1 MVRRVSSDP
10 SPIPSVPTSSAVA
23 GDAGGRALF
32 LDRDDTLVRDE
43 GYMSRPEQIEL
54 LPGVAEALRAAR
66 AAGWRLYLVTNQS
79 GIGRGYYTMA
89 DALACNRRLEAL
101 VFGPVAA
108 DGLGRD
114 RGLRSQVADSTP
126 ILRPATCDLRPEAAR
141 ARGFD
146 GVCIA
151 PERPDEP
158 SRYRKPSPAY
168 LLERIAEDGL
178 DPARCRMVGDKVS
191 DLACG
196 LAAGVPPV
204 LVARGA
210 TGAPREDAA
219 AFAAARGIPV
229 FPSLSAFVSAL
240 LSRIP
245 AAPEKKN

>member
-1 MVRRVSSDP
+1 MSSESRSLP
-10 SPIPSVPTSSAVA
+10 QTP
-23 GDAGGRALF
+23 RALF
-32 LDRDDTLVRDE
+32 LDRDDTLVRDA

-54 LPGVAEALRAAR
+54 LPGVAEALRDAR
-66 AAGWRLYLVTNQS
+66 AAGFRLYLVTNQS

-89 DALACNRRLEAL
+89 DALACNRRLEEL
-101 VFGPVAA
+101 
-108 DGLGRD
+108 LG
-114 RGLRSQVADSTP
+114 V
-126 ILRPATCDLRPEAAR
+126 
-141 ARGFD
+141 GFD

-178 DPARCRMVGDKVS
+178 DPAASWMVGDKVS
-191 DLACG
+191 DLECG
-196 LAAGVPPV
+196 LAAGVRAA
-204 LVARGA
+204 LVARGS

-229 FPSLSAFVSAL
+229 FESFPAFVRDL

-245 AAPEKKN
+245 DGPEKKK

>member
-1 MVRRVSSDP
+1 MSPDSDP
-10 SPIPSVPTSSAVA
+10 IRSAPSSPASTA
-23 GDAGGRALF
+23 GGAEGRALF
-32 LDRDDTLVRDE
+32 LDRDDTLVRDA

-54 LPGVAEALRAAR
+54 LPGVAEALRDAR
-66 AAGWRLYLVTNQS
+66 AAGFRLYLVTNQS

-89 DALACNRRLEAL
+89 DALACNRRLEEL
-101 VFGPVAA
+101 
-108 DGLGRD
+108 LG
-114 RGLRSQVADSTP
+114 
-126 ILRPATCDLRPEAAR
+126 I
-141 ARGFD
+141 GFD

-178 DPARCRMVGDKVS
+178 DPDACRMVGDKVS
-191 DLACG
+191 DLECG
-196 LAAGVPPV
+196 LAAGVRAA
-204 LVARGA
+204 LVSRGS

-229 FPSLSAFVSAL
+229 FESFPAFVRDL

-245 AAPEKKN
+245 DGPEKKK

>member
-1 MVRRVSSDP
+1 M
-10 SPIPSVPTSSAVA
+10 TSESQSLPQAPRGRGDSAPA
-23 GDAGGRALF
+23 SAGRALF

-66 AAGWRLYLVTNQS
+66 AAGFRLYLVTNQS

-101 VFGPVAA
+101 VFDPAANEPSNLRTFEPSNPV
-108 DGLGRD
+108 
-114 RGLRSQVADSTP
+114 
-126 ILRPATCDLRPEAAR
+126 EAAR
-141 ARGFD
+141 PRGFD

-245 AAPEKKN
+245 AASEKKN

>member
-1 MVRRVSSDP
+1 MCSRRSRQTEP
-10 SPIPSVPTSSAVA
+10 APPATA
-23 GDAGGRALF
+23 GGGGGRALS
-32 LDRDDTLVRDE
+32 LDRDDTLVRDA

-54 LPGVAEALRAAR
+54 LPGVEEALRDAR
-66 AAGWRLYLVTNQS
+66 AAGFRLYLVTNQC

-89 DALACNRRLEAL
+89 DALACNRRLEVL
-101 VFGPVAA
+101 VFGTALSSFEPSN
-108 DGLGRD
+108 
-114 RGLRSQVADSTP
+114 LRTFKPSNAV
-126 ILRPATCDLRPEAAR
+126 EAAQP
-141 ARGFD
+141 RGFD

-178 DPARCRMVGDKVS
+178 DPAACRMVGDKVS
-191 DLACG
+191 DLECG
-196 LAAGVPPV
+196 LAAGVRAA
-204 LVARGA
+204 LVARGS

-229 FPSLSAFVSAL
+229 FDSFPAFVRDL

-245 AAPEKKN
+245 DGPEKKK

>member
-1 MVRRVSSDP
+1 MPPESP
-10 SPIPSVPTSSAVA
+10 SLPQTPRSRGGAAPAT
-23 GDAGGRALF
+23 GGRALF
-32 LDRDDTLVRDE
+32 LDRDDTLVRDA

-66 AAGWRLYLVTNQS
+66 DAGFRIYLVTNQS
-79 GIGRGYYTMA
+79 GINRGFYTLA
-89 DALACNRRLEAL
+89 DAEACNRRLEAL
-101 VFGPVAA
+101 VFDPAANGPSNAV
-108 DGLGRD
+108 
-114 RGLRSQVADSTP
+114 
-126 ILRPATCDLRPEAAR
+126 EAAR
-141 ARGFD
+141 PRGFD

-168 LLERIAEDGL
+168 LLERIAAEGL
-178 DPARCRMVGDKVS
+178 DPAACRMVGDKVS

-245 AAPEKKN
+245 AVPEKKN

>member
-1 MVRRVSSDP
+1 M
-10 SPIPSVPTSSAVA
+10 TSESQSLPQAPRGRGDGAPASA
-23 GDAGGRALF
+23 GRALF
-32 LDRDDTLVRDE
+32 LDRDDTLVRDA
-43 GYMSRPEQIEL
+43 GYMSKPEQIEL
-54 LPGVAEALRAAR
+54 LPGVAEALRDAR

-89 DALACNRRLEAL
+89 DALACNRRLEEL
-101 VFGPVAA
+101 
-108 DGLGRD
+108 LG
-114 RGLRSQVADSTP
+114 
-126 ILRPATCDLRPEAAR
+126 I
-141 ARGFD
+141 GFD

-168 LLERIAEDGL
+168 LLERIADDGL

-245 AAPEKKN
+245 AASEKKN

>member
-1 MVRRVSSDP
+1 M
-10 SPIPSVPTSSAVA
+10 TSESRSLPQAPRGRA
-23 GDAGGRALF
+23 GGAPADAGRALF
-32 LDRDDTLVRDE
+32 LDRDDTLVRDA
-43 GYMSRPEQIEL
+43 GYMSRPEQIEP

-66 AAGWRLYLVTNQS
+66 AAGFRLHLVTNQS

-89 DALACNRRLEAL
+89 DALACNRRLEEL
-101 VFGPVAA
+101 
-108 DGLGRD
+108 LG
-114 RGLRSQVADSTP
+114 V
-126 ILRPATCDLRPEAAR
+126 
-141 ARGFD
+141 GFD

-168 LLERIAEDGL
+168 LLERIAADGL
-178 DPARCRMVGDKVS
+178 DPAACWMIGDKVS

-196 LAAGVPPV
+196 LAADVRAA

-219 AFAAARGIPV
+219 AFAAEREIPV
-229 FPSLSAFVSAL
+229 FPDFPAFVRDL

-245 AAPEKKN
+245 DGPEKKK